1 MTVKTLI
8 RVCSVKP
15 STGETCYFT
24 VCPSEV
30 PKCALPGALSP
41 ISSLQE
47 CKVSECPCLRS
58 FLAFAI
64 QEPLTHPNDVGW
76 LYTVDCYSLGSWGEA
91 VKDFLRTVGCT
102 ILAVEVFK
110 VNGSFCLQAKHSGP
124 GGGSWLL
131 LQQHHKVTANNKQT
145 ENHCENTIYRTGA
158 FAPTGWA
165 APRWQTYI
173 GKNGTIL
180 LFDFYT
186 LVMLSCLRYSRDSL
200 ECQTVFWG
208 FFPFKAHLIKM

>member
-15 STGETCYFT
+15 STGKTCYFT

-124 GGGSWLL
+124 GGRSWLL
-131 LQQHHKVTANNKQT
+131 LQQHHKVTANNRLKITVKIPFTKQGLSHLLG
-145 ENHCENTIYRTGA
+145 EQLRG
-158 FAPTGWA
+158 
-165 APRWQTYI
+165 
-173 GKNGTIL
+173 GKHTQ
-180 LFDFYT
+180 
-186 LVMLSCLRYSRDSL
+186 
-200 ECQTVFWG
+200 E
-208 FFPFKAHLIKM
+208 KMAQFCYLTSIHW